1 MSGAR
6 RARALPPVDSMRL
19 VRNFP
24 ACEATDTETKLASL
38 RPAGAPMVIHLFT
51 GCAAGLRIEDRLGV
65 ALSWPPNDGPRRRL
79 LSWGGGG
86 GF

>member
-51 GCAAGLRIEDRLGV
+51 GCAAGR
-65 ALSWPPNDGPRRRL
+65 PPAAREGAAP
-79 LSWGGGG
+79 GGLARGAG
-86 GF
+86 D